1 VAEPALKPVKPA
13 AAADALATGADS
25 MARIVWKRLRRKKPA
40 LIGLGVLVV
49 IVLLAIFAPAVT
61 TADPEK
67 PNLLFKFAKPFAYT
81 SNGHLM
87 LFGGDSLGRDVF
99 ARALFG
105 ARVSLK
111 VGLLAS
117 GLSLALGVVLGS
129 IAGYYGGWVDNVL
142 MRIVDIFL
150 SIPQILLMITVVAIY
165 GSLVPKGGEIYLIV
179 GVVGILGWPGPARLV
194 RGEFLSLKQRD
205 FVEAARALGSRDKRI
220 IFKHILPNV
229 MGPVIVS
236 ATLSVSGAILTEATL
251 SYLGLGIQP
260 PIPSWGNMIQ
270 DGQAYLRNA
279 WWITTFPGA
288 LACLTTLSLYMLG
301 DGLREALDP
310 KLKNR

>member
-1 VAEPALKPVKPA
+1 MASDTE
-13 AAADALATGADS
+13 S
-25 MARIVWKRLRRKKPA
+25 MARIVWKRLKRRKPA
-40 LIGLGVLVV
+40 LIGLGVLVAV
-49 IVLLAIFAPAVT
+49 ILLAVLAPYIA
-61 TADPEK
+61 TANPEK
-67 PNLLFKFAKPFAYT
+67 PNLLFKFAKPFTHTAD
-81 SNGHLM
+81 GHLM
-87 LFGGDSLGRDVF
+87 LFGADSLGRDVF
-99 ARALFG
+99 ARALYG

-111 VGLLAS
+111 VGFLAS
-117 GLSLALGVVLGS
+117 GLSLVLGVVIGS
-129 IAGYYGGWVDNVL
+129 IAGYYGGWVDNLL
-142 MRIVDIFL
+142 MRVVDIFL

-194 RGEFLSLKQRD
+194 RGEFLSLKERD
-205 FVEAARALGSRDKRI
+205 FVSAARALGARDKRI

-229 MGPVIVS
+229 LGPVIVS

-260 PIPSWGNMIQ
+260 PVPSWGNMIQ
-270 DGQAYLRNA
+270 DGQQYMRNA